1 MNLSIVVPVYNVE
14 RYVRKCLLSII
25 GQDDD
30 LFKDIEVII
39 VNDGTKDKSIEQ
51 IQDLVVKYDNIRL
64 VNQENQGLSVARNN
78 GMAQAQGDYVWFV
91 DSDDWISSDALKV
104 LMPHLDN
111 VNDIISVAYTRV
123 TETEEKVQCVFF
135 NEPTT
140 LSGKETFRRSCEFA
154 TMAQRGIYR
163 KAFMENNKLSFWP
176 GIYSQDDELCL
187 RASYLAEKVTLIPQ
201 PIYYFLRTTGENH
214 KSIMNSG
221 KPKYGFDYITVTK
234 SLTKFKEER
243 VKEKDLRKR
252 FDYHIAVL
260 INNGLN
266 AIARCSKTDQ
276 NEFCAMYKDAGGL
289 NKSLYAAGGKYFAEA
304 VLFTLFPNS
313 HKVSIYNFLRRFK

>member
-1 MNLSIVVPVYNVE
+1 MKLSIVVPVYNVE
-14 RYVRKCLLSII
+14 RYVRKCILSVIN
-25 GQDDD
+25 QDDD

-51 IQDLVVKYDNIRL
+51 IQDLVDKYDNIRL

-111 VNDIISVAYTRV
+111 VNDIISIAYTRV
-123 TETEEKVQCVFF
+123 TENEEKAQCVFF

-140 LSGKETFRRSCEFA
+140 FSGKETFRRRCEFA

-163 KAFMENNKLSFWP
+163 KAFMDKNKLVFMP

-187 RASYLAEKVTLIPQ
+187 RASYLAEKVTLLPQ

-289 NKSLYAAGGKYFAEA
+289 NKSLYAAGGKYFVEA